1 MGRRRVADVKAAR
14 IDLATLTPVV
24 DVASKILG
32 FALEVAMVAAFLFW
46 GFKQDSPWNLILGLG
61 IPAVVV
67 VFWGVFLAPRSER
80 RLTANLVGW
89 LSLGLFLAAAAAL
102 LDVGSTALGIIL
114 AVLAVAQFAATRFL
128 ERPARRRS

>member
-1 MGRRRVADVKAAR
+1 MGRRRVADAKAAR

-24 DVASKILG
+24 DVASKFLG

-61 IPAVVV
+61 IPGVVV

-80 RLTANLVGW
+80 RLNGQLVSL
-89 LSLGLFLAAAAAL
+89 LSLVLFLAAAAAL
-102 LDVGSTALGIIL
+102 LSVGSTGLGIAM
-114 AVLAVAQFAATRFL
+114 AVLAVAQFGATRFL
-128 ERPARRRS
+128 ERPNRRS